1 MDNFNSFSLV
11 KLDGMDN
18 WSTRRP
24 LCAADT
30 LFGDNTEL
38 MESYFKPRQCWVI
51 GVEGYNTSL
60 PADEIKKAL
69 TDHFRSCGA
78 IAKVE
83 IPVDRPASVIIIG
96 DDANEKALELNG
108 SELGGRKLV
117 VTAMVYP
124 MLVKRDAPSGSTVPA
139 TQISEE

>member
-1 MDNFNSFSLV
+1 MDHVHEHLPH
-11 KLDGMDN
+11 M
-18 WSTRRP
+18 
-24 LCAADT
+24 
-30 LFGDNTEL
+30 
-38 MESYFKPRQCWVI
+38 PRA
-51 GVEGYNTSL
+51 GPGYDTSL
-60 PADEIKKAL
+60 PGDDIKAL

-96 DDANEKALELNG
+96 DDANDKALELNG

-117 VTAMVYP
+117 VTARP
-124 MLVKRDAPSGSTVPA
+124 FHMLVRKDVPFGSTVPA